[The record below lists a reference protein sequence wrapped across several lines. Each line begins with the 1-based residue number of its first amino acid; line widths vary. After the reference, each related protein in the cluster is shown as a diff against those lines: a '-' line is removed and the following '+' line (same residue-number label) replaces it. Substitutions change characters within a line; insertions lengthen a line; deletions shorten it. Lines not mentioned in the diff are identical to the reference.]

1 MTQTN
6 CICRISCRVAAIVA
20 ALVIGIL
27 TAFLQ
32 ITGVFM
38 ATVPFLIVAFGVAA
52 VYLLGV
58 LLAVAM
64 TGQTE
69 YRFCRCSALRI
80 VLIGILAAL
89 VLAVVLL
96 VFGITATSIV
106 SAVLVGLL
114 AAALTLI
121 FAGTVCLVRC
131 LADCEG

>member
-32 ITGVFM
+32 ITGVFG

-96 VFGITATSIV
+96 VFGITATSII